1 VGGAATYTLGG
12 TLGSNP
18 PGLSNTATVAL
29 PAGYADPDLA
39 DNSATDSD
47 VVRYPATS
55 FFTLALCRLIDTR
68 NPTGPLGGPSLAA
81 NAIRT
86 FALTGA
92 CGIPA
97 SATAVS
103 VNLTAT
109 GAAALGHLT
118 LYRGDVDTVPL
129 VSSINFVPGVNRAN
143 NAVVPLAADGSIKV
157 KNGSVG
163 AVDFVLD
170 VNGYFQ

>member
-1 VGGAATYTLGG
+1 M
-12 TLGSNP
+12 
-18 PGLSNTATVAL
+18 AL
-29 PAGYADPDLA
+29 PAGYADPDPV

-55 FFTLALCRLIDTR
+55 FFTLTPCRLIDTR
-68 NPTGPLGGPSLAA
+68 SSPGPLGGPTLAA
-81 NAIRT
+81 NTTRT
-86 FALTGA
+86 FTLTGA

-109 GAAALGHLT
+109 GAATLGHLT
-118 LYRGDVDTVPL
+118 LYRGDIDTVPQ
-129 VSSINFVPGVNRAN
+129 VSNINFVPGMNRAN
-143 NAVVPLAADGSIKV
+143 NAVVPLAVDGSIKV

-163 AVDFVLD
+163 TVDFVLD